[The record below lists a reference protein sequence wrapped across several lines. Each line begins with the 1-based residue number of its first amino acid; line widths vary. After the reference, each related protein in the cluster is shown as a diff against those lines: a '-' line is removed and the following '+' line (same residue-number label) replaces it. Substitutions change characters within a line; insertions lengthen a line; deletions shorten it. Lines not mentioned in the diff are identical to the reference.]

1 MKNNNPLTHI
11 KNELKKREVM
21 KSIVLATP
29 NAESYLTYCEMMAL
43 YQYGEEFKRAWW
55 HELVA
60 YVLTDIVKGEGN
72 PYTSLSFAP
81 RHRKTT
87 FGVRWFASYAL
98 GMSYKSEEIK
108 NTLKFI
114 YATYGGDLSTKTSA
128 ETKAIVESDIYKF
141 LFPDAKIKKDSDSKG
156 DWNLTGNKGFFATS
170 VGGAGTGVG
179 ADVYIADDLIK
190 ALEEGSHIVRD
201 RAWKFY
207 EGSVE
212 TRLEGLKRVLFIG
225 QRLDEDDVIGR
236 LKKWIK
242 ENDMEDSFTEVSIS
256 ALNKE
261 DKLQLKVG
269 ATVEVTKEV
278 AYALVNREGEKLF
291 ISHDAKEFNLLAHKA
306 YLMFEARETVWVQ
319 NRGVA
324 EIDLFVSLEESYT
337 YRDLTVV
344 RPPYTP
350 LDESLF
356 TREELELKRL
366 NRDVWDKQYMG
377 DTKPSRAG
385 YFLESD
391 WREVVPHEIPTGY
404 RYIIV
409 DPSKKKISTADD
421 CAIGVYNKS
430 VGENKIVK
438 TVLEDGVAEI
448 MNTDD
453 ICEQIIR
460 FGIKYPDARVFVENA
475 GGGEAVETRLPE
487 KIMIYNAEAQREGR
501 EQFTN
506 SKTFF
511 NADNSEGAKNRRI
524 NLIQEPSSQ
533 GYFLV
538 NKFMDE
544 TFKAKT
550 KKQLLA
556 YNPMKTNNDDNIID
570 TIGMSYKLKGVV
582 AKSVVVRVRKEKV
595 SRRVSTGAIK
605 KNTKG
610 WNLG

>member
-1 MKNNNPLTHI
+1 MKKIILS
-11 KNELKKREVM
+11 K
-21 KSIVLATP
+21 P
-29 NAESYLTYCEMMAL
+29 NAESYLTYCEMMAK
-43 YQYGEEFKRAWW
+43 YQFGEEFKRAWW

-60 YVLTDIVKGEGN
+60 YVLIDIIKGEGK

-87 FGVRWFASYAL
+87 FGVRWFTSYAL
-98 GMSYKSEEIK
+98 GMSYKSQEIK

-141 LFPDAKIKKDSDSKG
+141 VFPDAKIKKDSDSKG

-179 ADVYIADDLIK
+179 ADIYIADDLIK

-225 QRLDEDDVIGR
+225 QRLDEDDIIGR

-242 ENDMEDSFTEVSIS
+242 DNDMQDSFTEISIP

-261 DKLQLKVG
+261 DTIQLKVN
-269 ATVEVTKEV
+269 AIVEIKKEV

-291 ISHDAKEFNLLAHKA
+291 ISYDGQEFKQLAHKS
-306 YLMFEARETVWVQ
+306 YLLFEANETVYVQ

-324 EIDLFVSLEESYT
+324 EIDLFISLEERYT

-356 TREELELKRL
+356 SREELELKRL

-377 DTKPSRAG
+377 DTRPSRAG
-385 YFLESD
+385 FFLESD
-391 WREVVPHEIPTGY
+391 WREVVPHEIPKGY

-409 DPSKKKISTADD
+409 DPSKKKVATADD

-430 VGENKIVK
+430 VGENQIVK

-448 MNTDD
+448 MNTKD
-453 ICEQIIR
+453 ICDQIIR
-460 FGIKYPDARVFVENA
+460 FGIKYPDARIFIENA
-475 GGGEAVETRLPE
+475 GGGEAVEVELPE
-487 KIMIYNAEAQREGR
+487 KIMIYNAEAQRTGNP
-501 EQFTN
+501 QFIN

-511 NADNSEGAKNRRI
+511 DADNSEGAKNRRI
-524 NLIQEPSSQ
+524 NLIQEPISQ

-544 TFKAKT
+544 GFKAKF

-556 YNPMKTNNDDNIID
+556 YNPMKLNNDDNILD
-570 TIGMSYKLKGVV
+570 TAGMSYKLKEVV
-582 AKSVVVRVRKEKV
+582 PKSTVVRVKKESV
-595 SRRVSTGAIK
+595 SRRIGSRIK
-605 KNTKG
+605 KNKRG
-610 WNLG
+610 WRIG

>member
-1 MKNNNPLTHI
+1 MEENNPLTHI
-11 KNELKKREVM
+11 QNELKKREIM
-21 KSIVLATP
+21 KNIILYEP
-29 NAESYLTYCEMMAL
+29 NYESYLTYCEMMAL

-55 HELVA
+55 HGLVA
-60 YVLTDIVKGEGN
+60 YVLTDIIKGEGK

-87 FGVRWFASYAL
+87 FGVRWFASYGL
-98 GMSYKSEEIK
+98 GMSYKSEKVK

-141 LFPDAKIKKDSDSKG
+141 VFPEAKIKKDSDSKG

-179 ADVYIADDLIK
+179 ADIYIADDLIK
-190 ALEEGSHIVRD
+190 ALEEGSLIVRD

-242 ENDMEDSFTEVSIS
+242 ENDLEDSFTEISIP

-261 DKLQLKVG
+261 EKLQLKVN
-269 ATVEVTKEV
+269 AVVEVTKDV
-278 AYALVNREGEKLF
+278 AYALINREGEKLF
-291 ISHDAKEFNLLAHKA
+291 ISHDCKKFKQLAHKA
-306 YLMFEARETVWVQ
+306 YLTFEANEKVYVQ

-324 EIDLFVSLEESYT
+324 EIDLFISIEESYT

-356 TREELELKRL
+356 SREELELKRL

-377 DTKPSRAG
+377 DTRPSRAG

-391 WREVVPHEIPTGY
+391 WREIVPHEIPNGY

-409 DPSKKKISTADD
+409 DPSKKKVSTADD

-453 ICEQIIR
+453 ICDQIIR
-460 FGIKYPDARVFVENA
+460 FGIKYPDAQILVENA

-487 KIMIYNAEAQREGR
+487 KIMIYNAEAQRTGKP
-501 EQFTN
+501 QFAN
-506 SKTFF
+506 GYTFF
-511 NADNSEGAKNRRI
+511 NADNTEGAKNRRI
-524 NLIQEPSSQ
+524 NLIQEPISQ
-533 GYFLV
+533 GYFLI

-544 TFKAKT
+544 TFKNKT

-570 TIGMSYKLKGVV
+570 TAGMSFKLKGVA
-582 AKSVVVRVRKEKV
+582 AKSIVPRVKRKEV
-595 SRRVSTGAIK
+595 SRRVAKKRNKTG
-605 KNTKG
+605 
-610 WNLG
+610 WRF

>member
-11 KNELKKREVM
+11 QNELKKREVM
-21 KSIVLATP
+21 KSIILCEP

-60 YVLTDIVKGEGN
+60 YVLTDIVKGEAN

-87 FGVRWFASYAL
+87 LGVRWFASYSL
-98 GMSYKSEEIK
+98 GMSYKSEAIK

-128 ETKAIVESDIYKF
+128 ETKTIVESDIYKF
-141 LFPDAKIKKDSDSKG
+141 IFPEAKIKKDSDSKG

-190 ALEEGSHIVRD
+190 ALEEGSLIVRD

-242 ENDMEDSFTEVSIS
+242 ENEMEDSFTEISIS
-256 ALNKE
+256 ALNRE
-261 DKLQLKVG
+261 DKLQIKPN
-269 ATVEVTKEV
+269 AIVEVTKEV
-278 AYALVNREGEKLF
+278 AYALVNREGKKLF
-291 ISHDAKEFNLLAHKA
+291 ISHDRIAFKQLALKSWLLFNAHEK
-306 YLMFEARETVWVQ
+306 VWVQ
-319 NRGVA
+319 NRGEA
-324 EIDLFVSLEESYT
+324 EIDLFLSLEEEYN

-356 TREELELKRL
+356 SREELELKRL

-377 DTKPSRAG
+377 DTRPSRAG

-391 WREVVPHEIPTGY
+391 WREVVPHEIPDGY

-409 DPSKKKISTADD
+409 DPSKKKVSTADD

-453 ICEQIIR
+453 ICDQIIR
-460 FGIKYPDARVFVENA
+460 FGIKYPDAQIFVENA

-487 KIMIYNAEAQREGR
+487 KIMIYNAEAQRTGKA
-501 EQFTN
+501 QFTN
-506 SKTFF
+506 AKTFF

-538 NKFMDE
+538 NRFMDN
-544 TFKAKT
+544 TFKEKT

-570 TIGMSYKLKGVV
+570 TIGMSYKLENVV
-582 AKSVVVRVRKEKV
+582 AKSTVIKRAKEKTRQRV
-595 SRRVSTGAIK
+595 ASRGNR
-605 KNTKG
+605 KNRNG
-610 WNLG
+610 WRLG

>member
-1 MKNNNPLTHI
+1 
-11 KNELKKREVM
+11 
-21 KSIVLATP
+21 
-29 NAESYLTYCEMMAL
+29 MMAL

-60 YVLTDIVKGEGN
+60 YVLTDIIKGEGK

-87 FGVRWFASYAL
+87 FGVRWFASYGL
-98 GMSYKSEEIK
+98 GMSYKSEAVK

-128 ETKAIVESDIYKF
+128 ETKAIVESDIFKF
-141 LFPDAKIKKDSDSKG
+141 VFSEAKIKKDSDSKG
-156 DWNLTGNKGFFATS
+156 DWNLVGNKGFFATS

-242 ENDMEDSFTEVSIS
+242 DNDMQDSFSEISIS

-261 DKLQLKVG
+261 DKVQLKVN
-269 ATVEVTKEV
+269 AIVEISKEV

-291 ISHDAKEFNLLAHKA
+291 VSHDAKEFKQLDHKA
-306 YLMFEARETVWVQ
+306 YLTFKANEKVFVQ

-324 EIDLFVSLEESYT
+324 EIDLFISLEESYS
-337 YRDLTVV
+337 YRDLTVT

-356 TREELELKRL
+356 SRKELELKRL

-377 DTKPSRAG
+377 DTRPSRAG

-391 WREVVPHEIPTGY
+391 WREIVPHEIPNGY

-453 ICEQIIR
+453 ICDQIIR
-460 FGIKYPDARVFVENA
+460 FGIKYPDAQIFVENA

-487 KIMIYNAEAQREGR
+487 KIMIYNAEAQRTGKA
-501 EQFTN
+501 QFTN

-524 NLIQEPSSQ
+524 NLIQEPISQ

-544 TFKAKT
+544 TFKVKV

-570 TIGMSYKLKGVV
+570 TAGMSYKLSSVV
-582 AKSVVVRVRKEKV
+582 ARSTVERVRKERV
-595 SRRVSTGAIK
+595 SRKVGIK
-605 KNTKG
+605 KSKRG
-610 WNLG
+610 WKLG